1 MTSIFNKFYRLYF
14 RPSQFFLDT
23 NLLQKRWLIVLA
35 TAFYSVIVVFERIEQ
50 KVIRYDMVN
59 VPESKEALLNT
70 IVTSWFVFWSVSLV
84 IGFLFA
90 WLIWWIGGWFYNLRI
105 KWCGAGQ
112 FNREL
117 GRTIY
122 VISNMVYALPV
133 AIGMLIVTICYKDY
147 LSFYSEDYI
156 FSIVAMVF
164 VVWSLIASYK
174 AVATNFKVKRWLAIW
189 WFIAAPI
196 IVNIL
201 ILSFYVFVSLYIK

>member
-1 MTSIFNKFYRLYF
+1 MTSIFNQFYRLYF
-14 RPSQFFLDT
+14 RPSQFFSDT
-23 NLLQKRWLIVLA
+23 NLLQNRWLIFLA

-84 IGFLFA
+84 IGLLFA

-105 KWCGAGQ
+105 KWCDAGQ

-117 GRTIY
+117 GRSIY
-122 VISNMVYALPV
+122 VISSMVYALPV
-133 AIGMLIVTICYKDY
+133 VIGMLIVTIFYKDY

>member
-90 WLIWWIGGWFYNLRI
+90 WLLSRSGPANEVSDLIFLLGANLFYIQRN
-105 KWCGAGQ
+105 K
-112 FNREL
+112 N
-117 GRTIY
+117 
-122 VISNMVYALPV
+122 
-133 AIGMLIVTICYKDY
+133 
-147 LSFYSEDYI
+147 
-156 FSIVAMVF
+156 
-164 VVWSLIASYK
+164 
-174 AVATNFKVKRWLAIW
+174 VKRQDK
-189 WFIAAPI
+189 
-196 IVNIL
+196 
-201 ILSFYVFVSLYIK
+201 YIYYYWSSDKPPYS